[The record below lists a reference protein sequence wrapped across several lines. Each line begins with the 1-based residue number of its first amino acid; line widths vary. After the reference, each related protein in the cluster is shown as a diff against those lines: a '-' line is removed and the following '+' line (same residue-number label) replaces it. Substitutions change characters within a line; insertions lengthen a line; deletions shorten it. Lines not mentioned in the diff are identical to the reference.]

1 MSISFEETLRRLRGE
16 FIDICIEKLDSI
28 DIAIDRFISDPGKR
42 GERFPDF
49 QREIHSIKGSAGT
62 HGFSSISTIAH
73 RLEDYVESTRRLSSG
88 KWLEVQIF
96 IDAIREIIESREEPD
111 ADRTEEVLNA
121 LPTSALPTLETK
133 QGKRVTVLL
142 VMPLGVQRKLVG
154 MELASIGFDVSF
166 IGSPMQ
172 AIQVAFAVKP
182 HAILSSQELS
192 GFSGSELAAVF
203 KAIKAM
209 SKIPFVILTSHE
221 KGSMSQFGA
230 ANDVYVVH
238 KGEGFLSD
246 LCELLLS
253 LDLFRRAG

>member
-1 MSISFEETLRRLRGE
+1 MSISFEETLRRLHGE
-16 FIDICIEKLDSI
+16 FINNCIDKLDGI
-28 DIAIDRFISDPGKR
+28 DIVIDKFISEPGKK
-42 GERFPDF
+42 GDAFFNF

-62 HGFSSISTIAH
+62 HGFSSVTTIAH
-73 RLEDYVESTRRLSSG
+73 RLEDYVESTRRLSSR
-88 KWLEVQIF
+88 KWLEVQNF
-96 IDAIREIIESREEPD
+96 IDAIRDMIESREEPN
-111 ADRTEEVLNA
+111 ADRTKQVLNS
-121 LPTSALPTLETK
+121 LPTSAVPTLETK

-166 IGSPMQ
+166 IDSPMQ

-203 KAIKAM
+203 KAIKTM

-221 KGSMSQFGA
+221 KDSTSQFGA
-230 ANDVYVVH
+230 ANDVYVIN
-238 KGEGFLSD
+238 KSEGFLSD

>member
-1 MSISFEETLRRLRGE
+1 MSTSFEETLRRLRGE
-16 FIDICIEKLDSI
+16 FVDNCIDKLDSI
-28 DIAIDRFISDPGKR
+28 DIALDTFINDPGKK
-42 GERFPDF
+42 GEIYFNF

-62 HGFSSISTIAH
+62 HGFSSVSTIAH
-73 RLEDYVESTRRLSSG
+73 RLEDYVESTRRLSSS
-88 KWLEVQIF
+88 KWLEVQTF
-96 IDAIREIIESREEPD
+96 VDAIREIIESREELSADQAD
-111 ADRTEEVLNA
+111 AVLNS
-121 LPTSALPTLETK
+121 LPTSALPTLETM

-166 IGSPMQ
+166 IDTPML
-172 AIQVAFAVKP
+172 AIQVAFAIKP

-203 KAIKAM
+203 KAIKAT

-221 KGSMSQFGA
+221 KDSMLRFGTA
-230 ANDVYVVH
+230 DDVYVIN
-238 KGEGFLSD
+238 KSEAFLKE

-253 LDLFRRAG
+253 LDLFRRA